1 MSNLDR
7 SPVRLMHY
15 DPSWRQE
22 FAQTRSSL
30 LYACEGWL
38 AEIEHIGSTAIPGL
52 IAQPTIDV
60 IAAVSDEQ
68 DIDQAAFRIE
78 GLNFKSSEL
87 DTSILL
93 TKPRHLLEG
102 QSEPTHRVFLTVL
115 GSPLWKS
122 TIMLRDYFLQS
133 PEAAVQYEE
142 VKMLNWK
149 RFKGDREKY
158 ETGKLG
164 YLTHVSDQL
173 QAKKT
178 APPSGS

>member
-1 MSNLDR
+1 M
-7 SPVRLMHY
+7 
-15 DPSWRQE
+15 
-22 FAQTRSSL
+22 
-30 LYACEGWL
+30 YACEGWL

-133 PEAAVQYEE
+133 PEAAE
-142 VKMLNWK
+142 
-149 RFKGDREKY
+149 
-158 ETGKLG
+158 
-164 YLTHVSDQL
+164 
-173 QAKKT
+173 
-178 APPSGS
+178 